1 MDNMKHRRLQ
11 ELDRSDFEVIK
22 DEPDIR
28 GWDVKL
34 AGGQTVGE
42 VEELILDAQEKKVR
56 YMVVD
61 LHEVKDIDLVERK
74 VLIPIGLAELDKDE
88 DEVLIP
94 RVAPL
99 QLMNLP
105 EYDADQLTPE
115 MERQVCLSLGR
126 DFDKL
131 AEAERRR
138 MDKESLNEN
147 VKEMHLDETEQ
158 PKSRESKKESGD
170 ETDPEF
176 YRHEYYNLDTIYK
189 NRLHEAQPVNLNEY
203 DEGLRLWE
211 KRSEGGIIEEG
222 QRRERREMDE
232 KHHAEI
238 VKNRRSA
245 YEERRRCGDR
255 QRYQH
260 PPRKD
265 NSIIDRIKN
274 EGLRDA

>member
-61 LHEVKDIDLVERK
+61 LHEVKDIDLMERK

-138 MDKESLNEN
+138 MDKESRNEN
-147 VKEMHLDETEQ
+147 VKEMHLDETER
-158 PKSRESKKESGD
+158 PETRESKKESGD

-189 NRLHEAQPVNLNEY
+189 NRMHEAQPVNRNEY
-203 DEGLRLWE
+203 DEGLHLWE

-232 KHHAEI
+232 KQHAEM

-245 YEERRRCGDR
+245 YEERRRSGDR

-260 PPRKD
+260 PHRKD

>member
-11 ELDRSDFEVIK
+11 ELDRSDFEIIK

-42 VEELILDAQEKKVR
+42 VEELVLDAQEKKVR
-56 YMVVD
+56 YMVVG
-61 LHEVKDIDLVERK
+61 LHEVKDIDLMERK
-74 VLIPIGLAELDKDE
+74 VLIPIGLAELDKD
-88 DEVLIP
+88 DDDVLIP
-94 RVAPL
+94 RVTPL

-105 EYDADQLTPE
+105 EYNADELNPE

-131 AEAERRR
+131 AEAERMR
-138 MDKESLNEN
+138 MDKESRNEK
-147 VKEMHLDETEQ
+147 VKEMHLDETERTKSSE
-158 PKSRESKKESGD
+158 PKRKSGE

-189 NRLHEAQPVNLNEY
+189 NRLHEAQPVNRNEY

-211 KRSEGGIIEEG
+211 KRSEGGIIEEA
-222 QRRERREMDE
+222 QRRERREVEE
-232 KHHAEI
+232 KHHAEM
-238 VKNRRSA
+238 VKSRRSA
-245 YEERRRCGDR
+245 YEERRRSGDR

-260 PPRKD
+260 PHRKD